1 MPIQGIASIISP
13 VTPVTPVNG
22 QSQTGQS
29 TAAVEPVRPPREAA
43 EKPPAAQTDGK
54 EQVGYAVKAALDMQ
68 ANDSAEKTGVA
79 TAASPDDIDAG
90 TDGFE
95 EDQAQAALQSLIDTG
110 GSSSLTPDKGEET
123 NVVATSALPRWSA
136 TQSDAEML
144 LEMQAN
150 EADRV
155 AQVKQEAPE
164 PPSEN
169 APPAAVLA
177 ADGSEDEQG
186 TMQDRMQKLEAEQG
200 AYSVFS
206 LAAISP
212 EAQQGGAVRLTL

>member
-22 QSQTGQS
+22 QSQTGQTAANEPTRPSRES
-29 TAAVEPVRPPREAA
+29 TAQPPS
-43 EKPPAAQTDGK
+43 AQTDGK
-54 EQVGYAVKAALDMQ
+54 EQVGYAVKAALDLQ
-68 ANDSAEKTGVA
+68 TKA
-79 TAASPDDIDAG
+79 TADATDAA
-90 TDGFE
+90 TDGFDE
-95 EDQAQAALQSLIDTG
+95 GQAQAAFQSLIETDTN
-110 GSSSLTPDKGEET
+110 SSLTPDKGEET
-123 NVVATSALPRWSA
+123 NVLSAPMLPRWSA

-144 LEMQAN
+144 REMQAN

-155 AQVKQEAPE
+155 ARVKQEAPE

-169 APPAAVLA
+169 APPSAVLA